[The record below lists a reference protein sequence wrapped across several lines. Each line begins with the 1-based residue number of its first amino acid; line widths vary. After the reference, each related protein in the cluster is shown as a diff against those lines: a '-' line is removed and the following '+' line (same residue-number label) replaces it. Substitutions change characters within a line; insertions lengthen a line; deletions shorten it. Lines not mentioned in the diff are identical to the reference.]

1 MIDINKITRQC
12 ISEIKEYVPGKPIEE
27 VQRELGLEDVIKLS
41 SNENPLGTS
50 PMAIRAMV
58 KEVQENVHYYPES
71 LSPMLVAKLARIY
84 QLDPNQFFINNGVD
98 GVLSMIAMAFIE
110 SGDEVVTSQYSFY
123 SYQSVTAHMGG
134 NMILIPQTQ
143 DRRFNIDAIIAA
155 LTPKTKIVFLCN
167 PNNPT
172 GTITYRVEFERLL
185 AAIPENC
192 LLVSDEAYCEFVDD
206 PEYPQTILYLKDHSN
221 LIITRTFS
229 KVMGLAGVRV
239 GYAIAHESIISV
251 LRKVCDAFPVNRI
264 AQAGA
269 LAGLDDQEFID
280 RSVRIVKQGREQLY
294 DGLCNMGLNAIR
306 SHTNFILVDLNIPVA
321 PIYESMLCQGV
332 IVRPLGPQGLPT
344 CLRITVGTPAQNE
357 RALNALKKGL
367 QDRGGG

>member
-12 ISEIKEYVPGKPIEE
+12 IIDINEYVPGKPIEE
-27 VQRELGLEDVIKLS
+27 VKRELGLEDVIKLS
-41 SNENPLGTS
+41 SNENPLGPS
-50 PMAIRAMV
+50 PMALQAMITEI
-58 KEVQENVHYYPES
+58 KENVHYYPEA
-71 LSPMLVAKLARIY
+71 LCPMLTAKLARTY
-84 QLDPNQFFINNGVD
+84 QLDTNQFFINNGVD

-123 SYQSVTAHMGG
+123 SYQSVTAHMDGT
-134 NMILIPQTQ
+134 MILIPQTQ

-155 LTPKTKIVFLCN
+155 LTSKTKIVFLCN

-172 GTITYRVEFERLL
+172 GTITYRDEFEKLL
-185 AAIPENC
+185 AAVPANC
-192 LLVSDEAYCEFVDD
+192 VLVSDEAYYEFVDD
-206 PEYPQTILYLKDHSN
+206 PDYPQTIPYLKDHSN

-239 GYAIAHESIISV
+239 GYAIAHESIVQV

-280 RSVRIVKQGREQLY
+280 RSIRLVRQGRDQLNH
-294 DGLCNMGLNAIR
+294 GLMNMGLKTIT
-306 SHTNFILVDLNIPVA
+306 SHTNFVLVDLDFPA
-321 PIYESMLCQGV
+321 GPIYEAMLRQGV

-357 RALNALKKGL
+357 RALKALEIAI
-367 QDRGGG
+367 QNRIGG